1 MKKIP
6 LIIGLGKT
14 GLSLA
19 KYLAR
24 SEESLYVLE
33 QSPKEKYLKEL
44 KDLDVEYILNPEI
57 SESTFKLIS
66 RIYPSPGVNPEH
78 EAFQYAKNLN
88 IPTQTDIDLY
98 LKNSQSYNILVT
110 GTNGKTTTASMLEH
124 LLKGFFKDKS
134 ISAIGNIGKPVLDS
148 LDKKLLDIAII
159 EISSFQIESS
169 SRLNCDIGILLNVGE
184 DHLDRHK
191 NFSTYKALKKRVLK
205 DSKKRITS
213 DFLLKANTTRT
224 SFIDYKKSYRDE
236 EFLKNPIFEKWPIH
250 DIYNLKA
257 ALTAVGIIRYENN
270 KDHVGPKDERAFL
283 DEAFKIISSFK
294 KQPHR
299 FELIENNSGVMYV
312 NDSKAT
318 NIDATLK
325 AIESSRKLSKEGRI
339 FLICGGDLKGQK
351 IEINPYLSSTPKLT
365 SKFEEIEKCFIYGK
379 DKERLKQKLSNLT
392 SCVCCDDLDS
402 AYSLAEQESEKGD
415 LILLSPGCSST
426 DMFKDY
432 QERGN
437 RFKELMKLD

>member
-14 GLSLA
+14 GVSLA

-33 QSPKEKYLKEL
+33 QSPQDKYLKEL

-57 SESTFKLIS
+57 SERTFKLIS
-66 RIYPSPGVNPEH
+66 RIYPSPGVSPEH

-124 LLKGFFKDKS
+124 LLRGFFKDKS

-169 SRLNCDIGILLNVGE
+169 SRLNCDIGILLNVRE
-184 DHLDRHK
+184 DHIDRHK
-191 NFSTYKALKKRVLK
+191 TFSTYKALKKRVLK
-205 DSKKRITS
+205 DAKKRITS
-213 DFLLKANTTRT
+213 DLLLKANTARTR
-224 SFIDYKKSYRDE
+224 FIDYKRFYSDE
-236 EFLKNPIFEKWPIH
+236 EFLKNPIFETWPIH
-250 DIYNLKA
+250 DINNLKA
-257 ALTAVGIIRYENN
+257 ALTAVDIINN
-270 KDHVGPKDERAFL
+270 KATFLPKDKRAFL

-299 FELIENNSGVMYV
+299 FELIENNSGVIYV

-325 AIESSRKLSKEGRI
+325 AIESSRKLNKEGRI
-339 FLICGGDLKGQK
+339 FLICGGDLKGQTLRY
-351 IEINPYLSSTPKLT
+351 ERFRSTPTFT
-365 SKFEEIEKCFIYGK
+365 SPFEEIEKCFIYGK
-379 DKERLKQKLSNLT
+379 DKELLNDKLSNLT
-392 SCVCCDDLDS
+392 NCICCEDLDS

-426 DMFKDY
+426 DMFSDY
-432 QERGN
+432 RKRGD
-437 RFKELMKLD
+437 RFKELIQRT